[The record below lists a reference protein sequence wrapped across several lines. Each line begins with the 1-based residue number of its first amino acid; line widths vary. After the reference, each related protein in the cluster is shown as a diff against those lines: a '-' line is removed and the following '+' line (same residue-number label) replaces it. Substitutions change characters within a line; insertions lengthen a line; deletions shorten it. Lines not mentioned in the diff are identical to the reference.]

1 MNLLLPTKKGDDRE
15 GLQDYRNRKGY
26 EGLRL
31 ARQKEPREIVEAI
44 VESGLK
50 GRGGAAFPA
59 GRKWQLLP
67 QNATQNRY
75 LVVNGGED
83 EPGSF
88 KDRYLMEHYPHLVLE
103 GAHIAAFALNIGEIF
118 LYVNETFDASQRSLK
133 EAFEELATSGLL
145 NGLEIDLDFFC
156 APQAY
161 VAGEDTAALEVLE
174 GKPPIPRKKPPY
186 PVESGYQTCPT
197 LVHNVETLANVPFI
211 VREGSESYRNIGTP
225 ESPGTMLFYLNE
237 DFEHPGVYELPFGTP
252 LRHLVEALGGG
263 LKGGKGIKAILPGG
277 PSTAFLPGDML
288 DVRLEPE
295 ALVEAGSILG
305 CGNVRLIPEEA
316 CMVEV
321 TLEIAEF
328 FARESCGKCPQ
339 CSMETNAFVTI
350 LKKIQASEANP
361 AMLQQIENVANFSR
375 GKGDCS
381 LIHMAAAPVLS
392 AVKYFPAD
400 FEAHLDGKGCP

>member
-1 MNLLLPTKKGDDRE
+1 M
-15 GLQDYRNRKGY
+15 
-26 EGLRL
+26 
-31 ARQKEPREIVEAI
+31 ARHKEPPEIVEAI
-44 VESGLK
+44 VDSGLR

-59 GRKWQLLP
+59 GRKWQLLD
-67 QNATQNRY
+67 QNATRNRY

-88 KDRYLMEHYPHLVLE
+88 KDRYLMEYYPHLVLE
-103 GAHIAAFALNIGEIF
+103 GAYIAAFALDVRQVF
-118 LYVNETFDASQRSLK
+118 LYVNETFDASHRSLK

-145 NGLEIDLDFFC
+145 DGLEIKLDLFS
-156 APQAY
+156 APQDY

-186 PVESGYQTCPT
+186 PVESGYQGCPT

-211 VREGSESYRNIGTP
+211 VREGPENYRNIGTP
-225 ESPGTMLFYLNE
+225 DSPGTMLFYLNE
-237 DFEHPGVYELPFGTP
+237 EFEHPGVYELPLGTP
-252 LRHLVEALGGG
+252 LRYLVEVLGGG
-263 LKGGKGIKAILPGG
+263 LKGGKKIKSILPGG
-277 PSTAFLPGDML
+277 PSTAFLPGELL
-288 DVRLEPE
+288 DVGLEPK

-328 FARESCGKCPQ
+328 FARECCGKCPQ

-350 LKKIQASEANP
+350 LKKIQAGEADP
-361 AMLQQIENVANFSR
+361 AMLEQIENVANFSR
-375 GKGDCS
+375 GKGDCG

-392 AVKYFPAD
+392 AVQHFPAD
-400 FEAHLDGKGCP
+400 FEAHLEGRGCP

>member
-1 MNLLLPTKKGDDRE
+1 MNLLLPTKKRNGRE
-15 GLQDYRNRKGY
+15 GLQDYRSRKGY
-26 EGLRL
+26 EGWRL
-31 ARQKEPREIVEAI
+31 AREQEPRKTVQAI
-44 VESGLK
+44 VDSGLR

-59 GRKWQLLP
+59 GRKWQLLS
-67 QNATQNRY
+67 QKATKTRF

-103 GAHIAAFALNIGEIF
+103 GAYIAAFALDVGQIF
-118 LYVNETFDASQRSLK
+118 LYVNESFDASQRSLK
-133 EAFEELATSGLL
+133 EALEELATSGLL
-145 NGLEIDLDFFC
+145 DGLEIKLDFFS
-156 APQAY
+156 APQDY

-186 PVESGYQTCPT
+186 PVESGYQGCPT
-197 LVHNVETLANVPFI
+197 VVHNVETLANVPFI
-211 VREGSESYRNIGTP
+211 VREGAESYRHMGTP

-237 DFEHPGVYELPFGTP
+237 EFDHPGVYELPFGTP
-252 LRHLVEALGGG
+252 LRHLVEELGGG

-277 PSTAFLPGDML
+277 PSTAFLPGELL
-288 DVRLEPE
+288 DVGLDPE

-305 CGNVRLIPEEA
+305 CGNVRLIPEGA

-350 LKKIQASEANP
+350 LKKIQAGEADP
-361 AMLQQIENVANFSR
+361 AMLQQIEKVANFSR
-375 GKGDCS
+375 GKGDCG
-381 LIHMAAAPVLS
+381 LIHMAATPVLS
-392 AVKYFPAD
+392 ALKYFLAD
-400 FEAHLDGKGCP
+400 FEAHLDGKGCL

>member
-1 MNLLLPTKKGDDRE
+1 MNLLLPTTKGNGRE
-15 GLQDYRNRKGY
+15 GLQEYRHREGY

-31 ARQKEPREIVEAI
+31 ARHKEPRKIVEAI
-44 VESGLK
+44 VDSGLR

-59 GRKWQLLP
+59 ARKWQLLD
-67 QNATQNRY
+67 QNASLNRY

-88 KDRYLMEHYPHLVLE
+88 KDRYLMEGYPHLVLE
-103 GAHIAAFALNIGEIF
+103 GAYLAAFALKVGQVF
-118 LYVNETFDASQRSLK
+118 LYVNETFDVSQRSLK
-133 EAFEELATSGLL
+133 EAFEELASSGLL
-145 NGLEIDLDFFC
+145 DGLEIKLDFFS
-156 APQAY
+156 APQDY

-186 PVESGYQTCPT
+186 PVESGYQACPT

-211 VREGSESYRNIGTP
+211 VREGPENYRNFGTP
-225 ESPGTMLFYLNE
+225 DSPGTMLFYLNE
-237 DFEHPGVYELPFGTP
+237 EFEHPGVYELPIGTP
-252 LRHLVEALGGG
+252 LRYLVEVLGGG

-277 PSTAFLPGDML
+277 PSTAFLPGELL
-288 DVRLEPE
+288 DVSLDPE

-305 CGNVRLIPEEA
+305 CGNVRLIPEGA

-350 LKKIQASEANP
+350 LKKIQAGEADP
-361 AMLQQIENVANFSR
+361 AMLQQIEKVANFSR
-375 GKGDCS
+375 GKGDCG
-381 LIHMAAAPVLS
+381 LIHMAATPVLS
-392 AVKYFPAD
+392 ALKYFLDD
-400 FEAHLDGKGCP
+400 FEAHLDGKSCL